1 MKVLILAL
9 FFFISGNA
17 FASSDFPTLIRIEVH
32 SNGVEVYEAR
42 TNTLLW
48 EYDKSEEEYKIF
60 FETAIEAKYFT
71 NQILEENF
79 NAVHHQRE
87 GFRQ

>member
-9 FFFISGNA
+9 FLFLSGNA

-60 FETAIEAKYFT
+60 FETAVEAEYFV
-71 NQILEENF
+71 NQILKEDFDEI
-79 NAVHHQRE
+79 HR
-87 GFRQ
+87 